1 MVQRRKELNRN
12 RHHFPLYAEGRRDG
26 RIEPMTEGVWRSCFH
41 PRWLL
46 LTLLAAGIVLG
57 LTHIPG
63 ERMPRALQ
71 VHYLDKAEHVV
82 AYGVIAGFFLLSLKR
97 PIRPAVLLIGLVVL
111 AVLGILDETTQ
122 PLVNRFASVSD
133 YACDL
138 IGIAIPCAVFL
149 VGGLSRSSVAGR

>member
-1 MVQRRKELNRN
+1 
-12 RHHFPLYAEGRRDG
+12 
-26 RIEPMTEGVWRSCFH
+26 MTAGAWKSYFR

-46 LTLLAAGIVLG
+46 LTLLAAGVVLG

-63 ERMPRALQ
+63 ERIPRALQ

-97 PIRPAVLLIGLVVL
+97 PVRPAVLLIGLVLL
-111 AVLGILDETTQ
+111 AVLGILDEATQ

-138 IGIAIPCAVFL
+138 IGVAIPCAVFL
-149 VGGLSRSSVAGR
+149 VGGLSRSPAAPR